1 MEIKEH
7 DFSGIKVEQ
16 RLSDG
21 FVNLTQLAQAATKS
35 EEKNKLVSKYF
46 ELRSTKDFL
55 KELFKDLDET
65 QDSTKSTDAQ
75 IREALVEKNVGA
87 NLNGFTGSQDTW
99 AHVEVAIDYC
109 QWVSPKF
116 RVRANRMLRQA
127 MTGELTPVTLPAQEN
142 TIAMTGQFKEL
153 CSELSAKEYELQG
166 FKQTAVHFAELLG
179 KERANRLEWMSA
191 TLSALH
197 SGVSDEQVEAV
208 ILSIRR
214 EVAVLRNQKMLEQ
227 DTDRQS

>member
-7 DFSGIKVEQ
+7 DFNGISVEQ

-21 FVNLTQLAQAATKS
+21 FVNLTQIAQAATEIEGLDKQ
-35 EEKNKLVSKYF
+35 VSNY
-46 ELRSTKDFL
+46 LRLKSTKAYIS
-55 KELFKDLDET
+55 ELATDT
-65 QDSTKSTDAQ
+65 QIDRT
-75 IREALVEKNVGA
+75 LVETSQGN
-87 NLNGFTGSQDTW
+87 FTGKAQGTW

-109 QWVSPKF
+109 QWVSPRF
-116 RVRANRMLRQA
+116 RVWANRTLRQVMA
-127 MTGELTPVTLPAQEN
+127 GEFTPVTTEASESA
-142 TIAMTGQFKEL
+142 IAMTTQFKEL